1 MYLELVLVVVVSFTV
16 INHIEA
22 AAAES
27 EDILD
32 CSSSILLPKYS
43 AAVNKMDFFLL
54 SKAHSN
60 WKDRELC
67 ALSLSILLCN
77 CSAVERSILKA

>member
-43 AAVNKMDFFLL
+43 AAVNKMDFFYFLKPTL
-54 SKAHSN
+54 IGKTEN
-60 WKDRELC
+60 YV
-67 ALSLSILLCN
+67 LSLSQFCFVTAQLL
-77 CSAVERSILKA
+77 KDQF

>member
-16 INHIEA
+16 INNIEA

-43 AAVNKMDFFLL
+43 AAVNKMDFFTF
-54 SKAHSN
+54 
-60 WKDRELC
+60 
-67 ALSLSILLCN
+67 
-77 CSAVERSILKA
+77 